1 MSRVIINTVDF
12 QAVGEYN
19 ALRYGLLKCGSFFF
33 FEKVYL
39 KKGGDKMLDL
49 IFDILIL
56 SIEFISLILQ
66 IKEYKN
72 NNRTH
77 DAVVIVIIKN

>member
-12 QAVGEYN
+12 QVVREYN

-66 IKEYKN
+66 FKEHKN
-72 NNRTH
+72 NNRTVNV
-77 DAVVIVIIKN
+77 VVIVIKEN